1 MVGAAGLLFGLA
13 YKDRA
18 FERFTRESSRMAGPT
33 ILLVAIAGLIWGLF
47 NASVAMIFS
56 FGINVMVEQGWTIT
70 AGGSIVSL
78 VLWLTIFM
86 VPLGGLTADRVGS
99 KGLVI
104 TISTLI
110 AAVLLLA
117 ASRTSYPVAVLIAFG
132 LVGAFPA
139 GAMMSLP
146 ASVLKPQTRIG
157 GMAIF
162 YTLFYI
168 TMAIGPVIAGW
179 LAGYTGRA
187 ATAFDFGA
195 ALLLACPIL
204 LLLFT
209 WVRQSAAIAEIAV

>member
-1 MVGAAGLLFGLA
+1 VLG
-13 YKDRA
+13 
-18 FERFTRESSRMAGPT
+18 
-33 ILLVAIAGLIWGLF
+33 LVAIAGLIWGLF

-70 AGGSIVSL
+70 ASGSIVSL

-86 VPLGGLTADRVGS
+86 VPLGGFTADRVGS

-168 TMAIGPVIAGW
+168 TMAIGPVIAG
-179 LAGYTGRA
+179 
-187 ATAFDFGA
+187 
-195 ALLLACPIL
+195 
-204 LLLFT
+204 
-209 WVRQSAAIAEIAV
+209 